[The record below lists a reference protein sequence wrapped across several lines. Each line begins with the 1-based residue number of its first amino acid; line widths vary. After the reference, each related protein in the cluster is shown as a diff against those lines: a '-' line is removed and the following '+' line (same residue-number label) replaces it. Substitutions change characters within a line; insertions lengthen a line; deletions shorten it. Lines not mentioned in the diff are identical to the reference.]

1 MAFAL
6 SARERRCL
14 AWFVVAVVAARVA
27 TLGAYPLMDTTESRY
42 AAT

>member
-14 AWFVVAVVAARVA
+14 AWFVVAIVVVRVA
-27 TLGAYPLMDTTESRY
+27 TLGWPPCRRTIGLASS
-42 AAT
+42 